1 MIVAPRAPRQSR
13 RKAPLMHRLTVALF
27 ATSDANHATHLA
39 DYVAGANTMLATHS
53 MALEIFSTNPAGGA
67 RILPYTGAVFDSAGD
82 PGTVRGQCHAAVPVG
97 RGIPVIFCKRNTDT
111 ATSAQIELGSTIQ
124 TANTEANNGIQ
135 WLPYILINTQGKST
149 ANEVLLHEMIHAAY
163 GANQPN
169 KPRDPHDPDP
179 GSCFYQFG
187 TVANAPNQSGKPT
200 RTLPSKH
207 ADVLR
212 KAYFSV
218 FVP

>member
-1 MIVAPRAPRQSR
+1 MN
-13 RKAPLMHRLTVALF
+13 RLTVALF
-27 ATSDANHATHLA
+27 ATSDANHTTHLT
-39 DYVAGANTMLATHS
+39 DYVAGANTMLATYS
-53 MALEIFSTNPAGGA
+53 MALEIFATNPSNPGGA
-67 RILPYTGAVFDSAGD
+67 RILPYTGAVFDTTGD
-82 PGTVRGQCHAAVPVG
+82 PGTVRAQCHQAVPVG

-111 ATSAQIELGSTIQ
+111 TTSSQIELGSTIQ
-124 TANTEANNGIQ
+124 TANTEANNNIG

-169 KPRDPHDPDP
+169 KPGNPHDKDA
-179 GSCFYQFG
+179 GSCFYDYG
-187 TVANAPNQSGKPT
+187 TSATPTAQSGKPT
-200 RTLPSKH
+200 RTLPAKH

-218 FVP
+218 YVP

>member
-1 MIVAPRAPRQSR
+1 MN
-13 RKAPLMHRLTVALF
+13 RLTVALF
-27 ATSDANHATHLA
+27 ATSDANHATHLS
-39 DYVAGANTMLATHS
+39 DYVAGANTMLSPFS
-53 MALEIFSTNPAGGA
+53 MALEIYPTNPAGGA
-67 RILPYTGAVFDSAGD
+67 RILPYTGAVFDGPGD
-82 PGTVRGQCHAAVPVG
+82 PGSVRAQCHTAVPNG

-124 TANTEANNGIQ
+124 TANAANNGVQ

-169 KPRDPHDPDP
+169 KPRDPHDPDA
-179 GSCFYQFG
+179 GSCFYQYG

-218 FVP
+218 YVP